1 MNIFEQLTLELE
13 YKKME
18 QMYQNVIFHFQ
29 MKCKFFEVLYKFTHR
44 FSGREPRD
52 QAPEDEI
59 FKKSSILYRHEK
71 F

>member
-1 MNIFEQLTLELE
+1 MNIFEQLTQELE

-29 MKCKFFEVLYKFTHR
+29 MKCKFFEVLYKFTCK

-52 QAPEDEI
+52 LA
-59 FKKSSILYRHEK
+59 HEMK
-71 F
+71 FYKELHFVQT